1 MDTINERKKTFT
13 FYYTPSI
20 LLKGWIERAGSRI
33 KGQVLYK
40 PKHNKTISQQS
51 PDAWLFAFF
60 ICCCTDTFVGV
71 YNTIEKRV
79 LVQLTWNRILE
90 FQTFFFVWNWLYTF
104 IKPLVLKFIQ
114 KAYSWKP
121 GERDVFF
128 SSFAGDLFRLP
139 VKLWLILNQKTIFQK
154 PANYSPLLNR
164 CKHIH
169 YAAASLLFRGTFPHL
184 KLLSG

>member
-13 FYYTPSI
+13 FYYTSSI
-20 LLKGWIERAGSRI
+20 LLKGWIERAGSRM

-71 YNTIEKRV
+71 YNTIEKCV
-79 LVQLTWNRILE
+79 LVQFTWNRILE
-90 FQTFFFVWNWLYTF
+90 FQKKFLWNWLYTF
-104 IKPLVLKFIQ
+104 IKPLVPKFIQ

-128 SSFAGDLFRLP
+128 LLLRLIFSGCLTSFDLFWIKRLSF
-139 VKLWLILNQKTIFQK
+139 K
-154 PANYSPLLNR
+154 
-164 CKHIH
+164 
-169 YAAASLLFRGTFPHL
+169 SLPIIV
-184 KLLSG
+184 LS

>member
-13 FYYTPSI
+13 FYYTSSI
-20 LLKGWIERAGSRI
+20 LLKGWIERAGSRM

-71 YNTIEKRV
+71 YNTIEKCV

-90 FQTFFFVWNWLYTF
+90 FQKNFFVE
-104 IKPLVLKFIQ
+104 LVVYIHKTPGTKIHTKSIFM
-114 KAYSWKP
+114 KAWW
-121 GERDVFF
+121 ERCFF
-128 SSFAGDLFRLP
+128 SSFAADLFRLP
-139 VKLWLILNQKTIFQK
+139 DKLWLILNQKTIFQK
-154 PANYSPLLNR
+154 PANYSPLLKR

-184 KLLSG
+184 KFLTG